1 MSVLEV
7 RDLSVTFTTPS
18 GVARAVDE
26 VAFSLDA
33 GETLALVGESG
44 SGKTMTALAVLGLV
58 PPPGRVGS
66 SSQVRYQDRNLL
78 GGSEAAWRAVRGAEI
93 AIVFQEP
100 TTSLNPVLTIGTQIT
115 ETIHAHERVTKAAA
129 RARAAELLQRVGI
142 ADPTHRLDSY
152 PHQLSGG
159 MRQRAMIAMALACRP
174 TVLIADEPT
183 TALDVTVQAQILEL
197 LAALKAELGMAML
210 LITHNLGLA
219 AGVADRVA
227 VMYGGRLV
235 ESADT
240 DALFHQPVHPYT
252 AGLLRAAPR
261 LEGPARPQT
270 VIPGAVPPATAW
282 PTGCRFHPRC
292 AFAWERCAAD
302 EPPTLSPAPGRTA
315 RCWLVEEPDRRR
327 A

>member
-1 MSVLEV
+1 MSLLEV

-26 VAFSLDA
+26 VALSLDA

-58 PPPGRVGS
+58 PPPGRVGP

-78 GGSEAAWRAVRGAEI
+78 AGSEAAWRAVRGAEI

-115 ETIHAHERVTKAAA
+115 ETIHAHERVSKAAA
-129 RARAAELLQRVGI
+129 RARAAELLTRVGI
-142 ADPTHRLDSY
+142 ADPAHRLDSY

-174 TVLIADEPT
+174 KVLIADEPT

-227 VMYGGRLV
+227 VMYGGRIV
-235 ESADT
+235 ESANT
-240 DALFHQPVHPYT
+240 GALFREPVHPYT

-261 LEGPARPQT
+261 LGGPARPHA

-282 PTGCRFHPRC
+282 PGGCRFHPRC
-292 AFAWERCAAD
+292 ALAWERCGRD
-302 EPPTLSPAPGRTA
+302 EPPALSPAPGRTA

>member
-1 MSVLEV
+1 VSVLEV

-26 VAFSLDA
+26 VAFSLDV

-58 PPPGRVGS
+58 PPPGRVGPA
-66 SSQVRYQDRNLL
+66 SQVRYQDRNLL
-78 GGSEAAWRAVRGAEI
+78 AGSEAAWRAVRGAEI

-115 ETIHAHERVTKAAA
+115 ETIHAHERVSKAAA

-174 TVLIADEPT
+174 KVLIADEPT

-227 VMYGGRLV
+227 VMYGGRIV

-292 AFAWERCAAD
+292 AFAWEHCATD
-302 EPPTLSPAPGRTA
+302 EPPPLIPTPGRTA